1 LTNFRLCPSHNTSK
15 EEKLAVAARKNDRLV
30 VRLDGSLTLNRARDL
45 HGALQEALGSG
56 HPVVVDCADAAE
68 VDVTFLQ
75 LLLAARRGA
84 DALGRSLSLGQPA
97 SGALR
102 LALRRCGLDPAADPR
117 DIAFFGLEQGIAP

>member
-1 LTNFRLCPSHNTSK
+1 LCPSHNTSQ
-15 EEKLAVAARKNDRLV
+15 EEKLVVAARKNDRLV

-45 HGALQEALGSG
+45 HAGLQDALGSG
-56 HPVVVDCADAAE
+56 NAVILDCAEASD
-68 VDVTFLQ
+68 VDVTFIQ

-84 DALGRSLSLGQPA
+84 DALGKSLSLAQPA

-117 DIAFFGLEQGIAP
+117 DLAFFGLEQGIAS